1 MKYRDKD
8 GNLVNNRG
16 YLIDEITGDIR
27 SKYTFELVFK
37 SYDLIGIGKNKVE
50 LPLPYRLERH
60 NFNPHQCMGN
70 FDYSILDEPII
81 LKMN

>member
-8 GNLVNNRG
+8 ENLVNNRG

-37 SYDLIGIGKNKVE
+37 SYDLIGIDME
-50 LPLPYRLERH
+50 IE
-60 NFNPHQCMGN
+60 
-70 FDYSILDEPII
+70 
-81 LKMN
+81 